1 MKLTPSSTTRR
12 SVAMAWSRLSG
23 SPQMPGPVI
32 RMAPNPSRLTVR
44 SPPTSM
50 VPAAAAVGCASTR
63 YLLLVTVSLSRLPPR
78 ADAGEDGRAEGTV
91 PAWRGRGPAACAP
104 RGENRRS
111 RGLAPLLLPFLVVRL
126 FLVVRRGRPAG
137 YGHIGLEMGRQRGLV
152 RLLESAEDLVDPD
165 RFHVNGVG
173 QFVFVLAEQHNCVF
187 SRLCL
192 SGDLDEQVPALAHP
206 DRPGQQFRADDAG
219 VAALRAARDHR
230 EPPAALVRPPED
242 DAQRG
247 GRRRRR
253 GPGHGRAGP
262 HRGGQAHRGAC
273 RHGRDGGS
281 EGAPQFPPRA
291 DQCRLPSKTVT
302 MTGRNPV

>member
-1 MKLTPSSTTRR
+1 MKLMPSSTTRR
-12 SVAMAWSRLSG
+12 SVAMAWSRLGG
-23 SPQMPGPVI
+23 SPQMPRPVI

-78 ADAGEDGRAEGTV
+78 ADAGGRRKGRRELKGAEGTV
-91 PAWRGRGPAACAP
+91 PAWRGRGSAACAP

-111 RGLAPLLLPFLVVRL
+111 RGLVPLLLFLVVLFLVVRL
-126 FLVVRRGRPAG
+126 FLVVWRGRPAG
-137 YGHIGLEMGRQRGLV
+137 YGHIGLEMGWQRGLL

-173 QFVFVLAEQHNCVF
+173 QLVFALAEQHNYVF

-192 SGDLDEQVPALAHP
+192 SGYLDEQVPALAHP
-206 DRPGQQFRADDAG
+206 DSPGQHFRADDAG

-230 EPPAALVRPPED
+230 EPPAALVRPPGY

-247 GRRRRR
+247 ARRRRR
-253 GPGHGRAGP
+253 GPGHGRAGR

-273 RHGRDGGS
+273 RHG
-281 EGAPQFPPRA
+281 
-291 DQCRLPSKTVT
+291 
-302 MTGRNPV
+302 